1 MMKSILYIVF
11 TLIFLL
17 IFYFFVKKGCNSKS
31 EKIFVTVHTILLLLS
46 ASYHIFYFDN
56 DHVYQVAKDQYY
68 YTNYGHTSS
77 FPNFKC
83 ILTKILK
90 YSYGNVQ
97 YTWLYGTI
105 LNITP
110 QNYFYVAIYFI
121 SLCNAFVH
129 LLALFILI
137 KILNEL
143 KISNFFKSLNFIL
156 ITIVMFFSTLR
167 DAMPLAN
174 ACTVFSLVFYLY
186 VIYKH
191 YNNIFL
197 NLLALFLLYLSH
209 KIYYICV
216 PVLFMVYIISSSKKY
231 KFIFLTFFL
240 LMILFAIKMPSK
252 IIPKNPRKM
261 LSYSIYERNNVSNGN
276 SSIPRASII
285 QKILNSWYC
294 PFITNTQYFLY
305 KAPSG
310 NTLGWIF
317 ALSVNIVY
325 MMFSISI
332 LYNIRYFKYLDKPQK
347 RLTMICILLI
357 CLLSVAFCYISNYLN
372 LNRHSTNVFP
382 IWIILLATLRAG
394 KPRRNNNLLSSKQ
407 KSQRQFIH

>member
-1 MMKSILYIVF
+1 MMKSILCIVF

-17 IFYFFVKKGCNSKS
+17 IFYFFVKKGCNCKS

-46 ASYHIFYFDN
+46 ASYHTLYFDN
-56 DHVYQVAKDQYY
+56 NHVFKIAVDQ
-68 YTNYGHTSS
+68 
-77 FPNFKC
+77 
-83 ILTKILK
+83 
-90 YSYGNVQ
+90 
-97 YTWLYGTI
+97 
-105 LNITP
+105 
-110 QNYFYVAIYFI
+110 YFYVDVNGTLNLKNVFTNFSHYTYSSGLYKAFYPAIVKIFPQSYFYVGIYFI
-121 SLCNAFVH
+121 SLLNAFVH

-167 DAMPLAN
+167 DAMPLTN

-191 YNNIFL
+191 YNKMFL
-197 NLLALFLLYLSH
+197 NLLALILLYLSH

-216 PVLFMVYIISSSKKY
+216 PVLFMFYIISSSKKY

-252 IIPKNPRKM
+252 IIPKNPREM
-261 LSYSIYERNNVSNGN
+261 LSYSIYVCNNYSNGN

-347 RLTMICILLI
+347 RLAMICMLFI
-357 CLLSVAFCYISNYLN
+357 CLLSIAFCYVVNYLN
-372 LNRHSTNVFP
+372 LNRHATNIFP
-382 IWIILLATLRAG
+382 MWVILLTTLRAG